1 MARPPQ
7 PQPKSP
13 RGFLV
18 LMVFLSAMALLAF
31 SVGGLFHPM
40 KWPLKY
46 PEQGML
52 AWPAA
57 ALLALGALFM
67 FIHGAYFLF
76 VLPPNAGPERP
87 RRFFRI
93 LNWLGMMMVLG
104 AGFLPDSLAATL
116 PKLAAH

>member
-1 MARPPQ
+1 MARQRQTP
-7 PQPKSP
+7 PKSP

-18 LMVFLSAMALLAF
+18 LAVFLSSMALLAF
-31 SVGGLFHPM
+31 SIAGLFHPGM

-46 PEQGML
+46 PEQGPL
-52 AWPAA
+52 AGPAA

-87 RRFFRI
+87 RLFFRI
-93 LNWLGMMMVLG
+93 LNWLGMLMVLG
-104 AGFLPDSLAATL
+104 AGLLPDS
-116 PKLAAH
+116 PGH